1 MERQNVVCLTHDFVY
16 IYIYILYNIYIYIY
30 LLGRLLKV
38 TFFGA
43 SNDQMMFLSTG
54 FL

>member
-16 IYIYILYNIYIYIY
+16 IYIYYTIYIY